1 MTRVSLQ
8 THPWRYPGTPQP
20 TAFVLGLDDDL
31 VVHRN
36 DRLEHARV
44 GGVPLD
50 EALVGAG
57 VSPVGGRY
65 PVAGFGSNADPQ
77 VLRRKLT
84 VGGVSLVAPLVPG
97 TLSGA
102 TLAASAHV
110 SRPGYIAAAAQA
122 APGRVLDIV
131 VAWLDSEQLDCL
143 AATEPNYRTAVT
155 TGAAE
160 LVHGEVLE
168 AVMFYNT
175 WRGII
180 RFGPEDI
187 RTQEVVWRRVL
198 AEAPELGSLLGLG
211 SRPTDAELR
220 LVMLRL
226 AARPRLRLEATRLL
240 EPHASASGFAD
251 GSGQAPPAYG
261 ETGSE

>member
-1 MTRVSLQ
+1 MTEESLR
-8 THPWRYPGTPQP
+8 THPWRYPGAPQP
-20 TAFVLGLDDDL
+20 TATVLGLDDEL
-31 VVHRN
+31 VVRRN
-36 DRLEHARV
+36 DRLEYARV

-50 EALVGAG
+50 EALVRVG

-65 PVAGFGSNADPQ
+65 PVAAFGSNADPR
-77 VLRRKLT
+77 VLRRKFAE
-84 VGGVSLVAPLVPG
+84 GGVSFVAPLVPG

-122 APGRVLDIV
+122 APGRVLAIV
-131 VAWLDSEQLDCL
+131 VAWLDREQLDCL
-143 AATEPNYRTAVT
+143 TETEPNYRTAVVA
-155 TGAAE
+155 GVAE
-160 LVHGEVLE
+160 LAHGEVLE

-180 RFGPEDI
+180 RFGVEDV

-198 AEAPELGSLLGLG
+198 AKVPELGSLLGL
-211 SRPTDAELR
+211 SSTPLDAELR
-220 LVMLRL
+220 SMMLRL
-226 AARPRLRLEATRLL
+226 AAHPRLRLEATRLL

-251 GSGQAPPAYG
+251 GPAQAPTAYG